1 MAKAQRIAQEE
12 LDALGW
18 AAPDLQ
24 GRRDHTPRFWDWKLG
39 PAKAYYL

>member
-1 MAKAQRIAQEE
+1 VDGSSDGYLKAVCDYEEE

-24 GRRDHTPRFWDWKLG
+24 GRRKSDPQKV
-39 PAKAYYL
+39 